1 MVTRKIFL
9 SSLLIATVTAVF
21 AASGSVSQSASK
33 ALRVCSFNIRLSA
46 GDRKTP
52 NAWHL
57 RKDSVI
63 KLLREKN
70 LDIFGLQE
78 VCPDQAAFIDN
89 AFPDYAKFGEHR
101 EADRKSGEASSIY
114 YRKSRFELIKG
125 GTFWLSETPDVP
137 GKKGWGAACPR
148 VCSWAFLKDRI
159 TGKYLC
165 FANTHT
171 DHVSALA
178 RKEGMLLIINRMK
191 EFAPKGTPIV
201 FTGDHNCT
209 EISEPAR
216 AVSAILNDAILVSE
230 TTPKG
235 SWRTY
240 NGWNW
245 VENEV
250 QNSEALKRSPEK
262 RNSAQKLA
270 KTGGPNLVAAGSE
283 EGTAFSKKCRG
294 PRIDYIY
301 TSRSI
306 RVLDFETVNDPRPGT
321 KLYPSDHFPII
332 ATIVLP

>member
-1 MVTRKIFL
+1 MFNRKVFL
-9 SSLLIATVTAVF
+9 SGLLAAIAVLVGGCSLYQNSNAPI
-21 AASGSVSQSASK
+21 
-33 ALRVCSFNIRLSA
+33 RVCSFNIRLSP
-46 GDRKTP
+46 GDRKTQ
-52 NAWHL
+52 NNWND
-57 RKDSVI
+57 RKGAVV
-63 KLLREKN
+63 KLLKEKN
-70 LDIFGLQE
+70 PDIFGLQE
-78 VCPDQAAFIDN
+78 VCPDQAAYIDA
-89 AFPDYAKFGEHR
+89 AFPDFAKFGEHR

-114 YRKSRFELIKG
+114 FRKARFELIKG
-125 GTFWLSETPDVP
+125 GTFWLSETPDIP

-148 VCSWAFLKDRI
+148 VCSWAFLKDRL
-159 TGKYLC
+159 TGKKFC

-171 DHVSALA
+171 DHVSSLA
-178 RKEGMLLIINRMK
+178 RKEGMLLIIRRMK

-216 AVSAILNDAILVSE
+216 AVAGILNDALIVSK

-240 NGWNW
+240 NGWKW
-245 VENEV
+245 VDKEV
-250 QNSEALKRSPEK
+250 SNAEALKRSPDN
-262 RNSAQKLA
+262 RNAALKLS
-270 KTGGPNLVAAGSE
+270 KTGGPNLVSAGSE
-283 EGTAFSKKCRG
+283 EGSAFIQKCLG

-306 RVLDFETVNDPRPGT
+306 SVLDFETVNDTRQGT